1 MYFSL
6 SVLSA
11 LLISSGVSGFAPL
24 APPRLVTSHLAASI
38 VPPTPSTEPKVFFQR
53 RIAEPKDVGSV
64 PAAALLLTEKFPDK
78 SFEVHYRSNSNYVTG
93 RKEEKG
99 PVLDLSVLKKIKI
112 DDDGDSIKVDPG
124 ASVSQLANELQGLTD
139 PSLFNLKEL
148 FLALPADGEL
158 SVVEAALDEK
168 YHRLRGVIEEV
179 HIVDKN
185 GNISSKQLSD
195 INEEEDIIVNVV
207 LSAPKGLDESKDVRA
222 RWYNRKPEA
231 AEVAKGFVANLPE
244 DIKVMVFKYGN
255 FNPVPRV
262 VVFVDG
268 DKDIGLPA
276 DEWDEIV
283 VDSPEQYWRLQND
296 LSIAA
301 RFDALTAS
309 ATLDI
314 DSSEIDV
321 SFSDI
326 KDVFLN
332 RKEHLLVTIENG
344 KIRAS
349 FDAMYPPDVDIATSK
364 QFTFDDNGPKTIA
377 YAARDKPLMRMI
389 ADKRKLADTNE
400 LPVVVEEGTT
410 IPGFKG
416 EIYDGVRGQM
426 QDKRF
431 QYATTS
437 YNNMMNPAIIA
448 YPLDAEDVA
457 AAIKWATLDEFAE
470 ARKTKARPSG
480 YPLKVMG
487 RGGGHQYCGVSC
499 DNGALILSMENLDRL
514 DQYDVNIENVSGPD
528 GNPTTVKKEVHVGT
542 GHKLRQWADWA
553 NKHGFTIPHG
563 ECPTVGLGGHSQSGG
578 YGHIVRN
585 FGCAVDYIY
594 GFTIVT
600 ADGEIRDVN
609 RDSEDQ
615 RDKDLYWAVLGGSP
629 GAFGVT
635 TELVIHPILDE
646 DWPNSTAF
654 STTCSHTPKRQ
665 IAVLKILEDFI
676 NRSKEDDEDAL
687 AEGLDLMISLSSKN
701 DNNKILGLFQP
712 SVMLFEL
719 ECRDKTDEVAY
730 SQMKEIIKRYK
741 KEVKRFS
748 LTDALVITQDE
759 EKHYPLSELSMAFTR
774 APPSVTSTGR
784 ENKRAYKKAA
794 FGSKDKLKPGW
805 SDAFGELLNDVVATK
820 DDISCVFQVV
830 VGGGAQTRLGK
841 ANLNALSQRDVQLS
855 SIVFDLFHGADDK
868 DFKAADELQHRFEL
882 EVVNEYQ
889 TAYPHVMAQWAS
901 HGDLDMDKQEVWETY
916 FDKPETYHRLRQIK
930 RDWDPDDVF
939 HSRFTVRPATD

>member
-6 SVLSA
+6 PALAA
-11 LLISSGVSGFAPL
+11 LLASNGVSGFAPL
-24 APPRLVTSHLAASI
+24 APQRLVTSHLAVSI
-38 VPPTPSTEPKVFFQR
+38 SPLTPSTEPKVFFQR

-112 DDDGDSIKVDPG
+112 DDDSDSIKVDPG
-124 ASVSQLANELQGLTD
+124 ASVGQLANELKGLTD

-168 YHRLRGVIEEV
+168 YHRLREVIKEV
-179 HIVDKN
+179 HIVDKY

-195 INEEEDIIVNVV
+195 INEEEDIITNVV
-207 LSAPKGLDESKDVRA
+207 LSAPKGLASTEVRA
-222 RWYNRKPEA
+222 RWYSRKPEA
-231 AEVAKGFVANLPE
+231 AEVPKGFVANLPE
-244 DIKVMVFKYGN
+244 NIKVMVFKYGN

-262 VVFVDG
+262 VVFVD
-268 DKDIGLPA
+268 DDRDIGLPV
-276 DEWDEIV
+276 DEWDETV
-283 VDSPEQYWRLQND
+283 VKSPEQYWRLQND

-314 DSSEIDV
+314 DSSKIDA

-326 KDVFLN
+326 KDTFLN
-332 RKEHLLVTIENG
+332 RKEHLLVTIEDG

-349 FDAMYPPDVDIATSK
+349 FDAMYPPDIDIETSK
-364 QFTFDDNGPKTIA
+364 EFTFDDNGPKTIA
-377 YAARDKPLMRMI
+377 YAARDKPPIRMI
-389 ADKRKLADTNE
+389 ADKRMLADNE
-400 LPVVVEEGTT
+400 QRVVVEEGTT

-426 QDKRF
+426 HDKKF
-431 QYATTS
+431 QYATSS
-437 YNNMMNPAIIA
+437 YGNMMNPAIVA

-499 DNGALILSMENLDRL
+499 DNGALILSMEKLDKL
-514 DQYDVNIENVSGPD
+514 DQYDVNIENVTGPD
-528 GNPTTVKKEVHVGT
+528 GNPTTVKKEVRVGT
-542 GHKLRQWADWA
+542 GHKLRAWADWA

-563 ECPTVGLGGHSQSGG
+563 ECPTVGLGGHSQTGG

-615 RDKDLYWAVLGGSP
+615 KDKDLYWAVLGGSP

-646 DWPNSTAF
+646 DWPNSTAYTSSCF
-654 STTCSHTPKRQ
+654 HTPKRQ

-687 AEGLDLMISLSSKN
+687 AEGLDLMMSLSSKN
-701 DNNKILGLFQP
+701 DNISVLGQFVQP

-741 KEVKRFS
+741 KEVLPFGAVDFVVRGKN
-748 LTDALVITQDE
+748 E
-759 EKHYPLSELSMAFTR
+759 KKHYPLSELSLGFTR
-774 APPSVTSTGR
+774 PPPMVTRSGR

-805 SDAFGELLNDVVATK
+805 SDAYGELLNDVVASK
-820 DDISCVFQVV
+820 EDISCVFQVV

-841 ANLNALSQRDVQLS
+841 ANLNALSHRDVQLS
-855 SIVFDLFHGADDK
+855 SIVFDLFHGPKDE
-868 DFKAADELQHRFEL
+868 DFKAADEFQHRFEL

-901 HGDLDMDKQEVWETY
+901 HGDLDMNKQEVWETY
-916 FDKPETYHRLRQIK
+916 FDKSETYHRLRQIK
-930 RDWDPDDVF
+930 REWDPKDVF